1 MPSPTQ
7 DAARRRQTIVATT
20 LGNALEYFDFT
31 VYGFLALII
40 GKLFFPAFDA
50 YGQLLLAVGT
60 FGVGFVMRPLG
71 GIMIGAYADR
81 AGRKK
86 AMVLTIF
93 LMALGC
99 GLIAVAPTY
108 AQIGVAAP
116 ILIVVAR
123 ALQGFSA
130 GGEFGASTTLLVEHS
145 TPSGRGYMASWQFA
159 SQGLGVALAALVVA
173 ALSYGLTPQ
182 AMESWGWRV
191 PFAIGLVIAP
201 VGAYLR
207 RHLEETLS
215 EENRTPAATAPKA
228 ARRSAFSTVCRE
240 HGRTVLK
247 AIVITMGG
255 TGASYVVTFYMPTY
269 AIRELGMSPAVAL
282 AGAALTGLLTFLLA
296 PLVGRWTDRAGRKP
310 LIIWARIALVVLVY
324 PAFLWLKTS
333 PTPIVLFTIV
343 GGLTMVLAVQAVPSI
358 TILPE
363 MFPERVRATGMS
375 LVYGFGVAVFGGFA
389 PLISTWLVNASGHK
403 EAPSWYLVAT
413 ALISLPALLYL
424 KDRTGE
430 ALDQPGSPI
439 PAPALAAAPQL

>member
-1 MPSPTQ
+1 MSTLSQ
-7 DAARRRQTIVATT
+7 GAARRRQTIVATT

-31 VYGFLALII
+31 VYGFLALTI

-71 GIMIGAYADR
+71 GIVIGAYADR

-99 GLIAVAPTY
+99 AMIAAAPTY

-123 ALQGFSA
+123 SLQGFSA
-130 GGEFGASTTLLVEHS
+130 GGEFGASTTLLVEHA

-159 SQGLGVALAALVVA
+159 SQGLGVMLAALVVA
-173 ALSYGLTPQ
+173 ALSYWLTPQ

-191 PFAIGLVIAP
+191 PFVLGLVIAP

-215 EENRTPAATAPKA
+215 EEAMAPAPRAR
-228 ARRSAFSTVCRE
+228 RRSAFSIVCRE
-240 HGRTVLK
+240 HGRAVLT

-255 TGASYVVTFYMPTY
+255 TGGSYVVTFYMPTY
-269 AIRELGMSPAVAL
+269 AIRELGMSPTVAL
-282 AGAALTGLLTFLLA
+282 AGATLTGLLIFVLA
-296 PLVGRWTDRAGRKP
+296 PLVGHWTDRVGRKP
-310 LIIWARIALVVLVY
+310 LIVWARVALILLVY
-324 PAFLWLKTS
+324 PAFAWLKAS
-333 PTPIVLFTIV
+333 PTPAVLFTIV
-343 GGLTMVLAVQAVPSI
+343 GGLTVILAVQAVPAI

-363 MFPERVRATGMS
+363 MFPERVRASGMS
-375 LVYGFGVAVFGGFA
+375 LVYGIGVAVFGGFA
-389 PLISTWLVNASGHK
+389 PLISAWLVNASGHK
-403 EAPSWYLVAT
+403 EAPSWYLIAVA
-413 ALISLPALLYL
+413 LVSLLGLRNL

-430 ALDQPGSPI
+430 DINQPSSR
-439 PAPALAAAPQL
+439 PAPVSAAANPI